1 MIWVVEAGL
10 LSWFVASSPPLPLP
24 LPLLALSPPVPPP
37 PLPLSNSP
45 LTEVSAR
52 VANLVAVHERMVFT
66 VRSSTRAKVTMWRSD
81 RRSIEKVRWERVI
94 GKGRVGRECV
104 VRKCVVRECVR
115 RECVSHLVRVC
126 HDVEVRS

>member
-24 LPLLALSPPVPPP
+24 LPLLALPLLPSPSPPVPPP

-104 VRKCVVRECVR
+104 VRKYVKR
-115 RECVSHLVRVC
+115 RCQE
-126 HDVEVRS
+126 